1 MTDGTESV
9 GATDTNSQPDY
20 VARVKDQNMIN
31 FLRWY
36 LYKLW
41 TLYIS

>member
-1 MTDGTESV
+1 MTV
-9 GATDTNSQPDY
+9 GIVNGYVQGMTNQPEC
-20 VARVKDQNMIN
+20 VARVKDQNMIS